1 VFKHES
7 QVVASLSDFGAAI
20 MRPRH
25 FCAVLFDKDGTLVD
39 FRTSWVAAYAGAAAG
54 LAARAGLPPEFAAE
68 LLARTGF
75 DVESGR
81 FLPESPLLW
90 ATNEAIGRLWKTQP
104 ELRSLEDIEDFV
116 LTHLA
121 DEERYPPVPVTDL
134 PALFAQLAGRGLSL
148 GIATM
153 DSTARAR
160 GTAIRLGIADYL
172 AFIAGADAG
181 YGEKP
186 EPGMV
191 HGFCAAV
198 GCSPAEVVV
207 VGDTAADLEMAR
219 RAGAGLAIAV
229 RTGGTPVEVLERSAD
244 HVIEDVG
251 ALPALLFATS

>member
-1 VFKHES
+1 
-7 QVVASLSDFGAAI
+7 
-20 MRPRH
+20 MRPRKL
-25 FCAVLFDKDGTLVD
+25 CAVLFDKDGTLVD
-39 FRTSWVAAYAGAAAG
+39 FRACWVAAYAGAAAG

-75 DVESGR
+75 DVETGR
-81 FLPESPLLW
+81 FAPESPLLW
-90 ATNEAIGRLWKTQP
+90 ATNEAIARLWAAQP
-104 ELRSLEDIEDFV
+104 ELHGHDDVEGFV
-116 LTHLA
+116 LTHFA
-121 DEERYPPVPVTDL
+121 DEDRYPPVPVTDL
-134 PALFAQLAGRGLSL
+134 PSLFAQLAGRGLAL
-148 GIATM
+148 GMATM

-160 GTAIRLGIADYL
+160 SAAMRLGIAEHL

-198 GCSPAEVVV
+198 GCTPAEVVV

-219 RAGAGLAIAV
+219 RAGAGLAVGV
-229 RTGGTPVEVLERSAD
+229 RTGGTPVEVLERLAD
-244 HVIEDVG
+244 HVITDVG